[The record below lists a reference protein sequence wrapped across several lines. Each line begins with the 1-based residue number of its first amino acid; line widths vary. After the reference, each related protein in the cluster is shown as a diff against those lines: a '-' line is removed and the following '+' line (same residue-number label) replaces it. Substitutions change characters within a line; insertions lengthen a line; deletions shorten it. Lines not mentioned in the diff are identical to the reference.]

1 MNDVFCSS
9 RGLCEAFTRG
19 HFCIM
24 LGGLYPAEQGT
35 LKRLMEKKMTEG
47 YASFNDTEKEY
58 YGRLMVKAE
67 HWEVKELQDELKQEL
82 NASQKDEEVPPV
94 ELQAESAK
102 QSVCG
107 ECSIL

>member
-1 MNDVFCSS
+1 
-9 RGLCEAFTRG
+9 
-19 HFCIM
+19 M

-82 NASQKDEEVPPV
+82 KEKDEEVPPV
-94 ELQAESAK
+94 EIQTESEAK
-102 QSVCG
+102 QNACA